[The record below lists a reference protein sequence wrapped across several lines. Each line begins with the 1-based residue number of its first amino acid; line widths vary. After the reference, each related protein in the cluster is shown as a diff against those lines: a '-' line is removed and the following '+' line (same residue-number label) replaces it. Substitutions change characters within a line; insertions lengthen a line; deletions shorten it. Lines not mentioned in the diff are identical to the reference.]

1 MPVPNSKGGWLL
13 LIFSLPARQASRR
26 VEVWRKLRSLGAL
39 ALPGSGYLL
48 PRSPQN
54 TERMEWL
61 AAAIRS
67 YKGDASVAQVQAI
80 DNLPH
85 DRLARMFREARTRD
99 YEVIRREV
107 RKLPASGHARARL
120 ERLRKRFREIEA
132 MDYFESPLR
141 SRVEAMLTRL
151 EAPPAAPARARVPRA
166 QYRGKKWMT
175 RPRPGIDRVASAWLI
190 RRFIDPQAKFV
201 FDGSDKSAVPFDT
214 FHGGGFGHHG
224 DDCTFETL
232 RREFAVRDSRVA
244 PIAEMV
250 HDADLEDGR
259 FARHEAVGIDRVL
272 VGWAQQGVGDQEL
285 LRRGMAMIEGLY
297 QSLPEKQER
306 GKS

>member
-1 MPVPNSKGGWLL
+1 LL
-13 LIFSLPARQASRR
+13 LIFSLPTGQASRR

-39 ALPGSGYLL
+39 SLPGSGYLL
-48 PRSPQN
+48 PRSAQN

-80 DNLPH
+80 DNLP
-85 DRLARMFREARTRD
+85 DERLVRMFREARTRD
-99 YEVIRREV
+99 YEQLLREL
-107 RKLPASGHARARL
+107 RKLPSGGPARARL

-141 SRVEAMLTRL
+141 SRLETMLTRL
-151 EAPPAAPARARVPRA
+151 ESPPLPAPGRNRLART
-166 QYRGKKWMT
+166 QYRGKRWRT

-190 RRFIDPQAKFV
+190 RRFIDPKPRFV
-201 FDGSDKSAVPFDT
+201 FDDGDKNAIPFDT
-214 FHGGGFGHHG
+214 FHGGGFGHRG

-232 RREFAVRDSRVA
+232 RSEFAVRDARVGA
-244 PIAEMV
+244 VAEMV
-250 HDADLEDGR
+250 HDADLEDGK

-272 VGWAQQGVGDQEL
+272 VGWAQQGVRDQEL
-285 LRRGMAMIEGLY
+285 LRRGMEMIEGLY

-306 GKS
+306 GRS